1 MSPRHRITVGRRFA
15 DTSSCERRES
25 RAAARSQAG
34 APLSWT
40 SEGADTSFVCERAR
54 KAAAKQAPAS
64 ASGSEQ
70 WIRSERR
77 RSFLRERRRRRP
89 ILDVRAADLQEEM
102 AEQRLSVPPAP
113 TKTAATQRTS
123 QRARIKQSAM
133 REQLTKI
140 GCERRESRAAGRR
153 RRERRRSFLC
163 ERRRRR
169 RIPSAMREQSHK
181 KGRRYLS
188 RAARLRRPALMVSCS
203 TSSAE

>member
-70 WIRSERR
+70 WIRSERSVVSSASDDDGGGFWMFAPPICR
-77 RSFLRERRRRRP
+77 RRWRNNAFPFRQIRRRRGQPSEHRS
-89 ILDVRAADLQEEM
+89 
-102 AEQRLSVPPAP
+102 EQ
-113 TKTAATQRTS
+113 
-123 QRARIKQSAM
+123 IKQSAM

-188 RAARLRRPALMVSCS
+188 CAARLRRPALMVSCS